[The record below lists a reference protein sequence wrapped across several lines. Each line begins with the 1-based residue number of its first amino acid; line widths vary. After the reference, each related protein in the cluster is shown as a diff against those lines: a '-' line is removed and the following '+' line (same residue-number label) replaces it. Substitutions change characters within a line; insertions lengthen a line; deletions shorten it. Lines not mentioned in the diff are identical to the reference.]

1 MGDDIPWHFPGMH
14 RGFGPSMGD
23 AEPHTFKHGETALRW
38 ECPEGNCT
46 CAAGECQPHP
56 WAPVTLLG
64 LGMPR
69 DGCQGV
75 TWDCRY
81 FSLINGEVGK
91 QMIMLFPSVGMQA
104 PLAYLGMD
112 H

>member
-1 MGDDIPWHFPGMH
+1 
-14 RGFGPSMGD
+14 MGD
-23 AEPHTFKHGETALRW
+23 AEPHAFKHGETALRW
-38 ECPEGNCT
+38 ECPEGNCS

-91 QMIMLFPSVGMQA
+91 QMIRLFPSVGMQA

>member
-1 MGDDIPWHFPGMH
+1 M
-14 RGFGPSMGD
+14 
-23 AEPHTFKHGETALRW
+23 
-38 ECPEGNCT
+38 
-46 CAAGECQPHP
+46 
-56 WAPVTLLG
+56 TLLG

-91 QMIMLFPSVGMQA
+91 QMIMLFPSMGMQA